1 MIIIAGTISVDPD
14 ARAEYL
20 EAHHGVVDAARKATG
35 CLDFSLSAD
44 LLEAD
49 RINVY
54 ERWESTEDVER
65 FRGDG
70 PSPEGKAPLRS
81 ADVLK
86 YNIAST
92 EAP

>member
-1 MIIIAGTISVDPD
+1 MIIIAGTISIDPD

-20 EAHHGVVDAARKATG
+20 NAHHAVVDAARKSTG

-54 ERWESTEDVER
+54 ERWESTEDLER

-70 PSPEGKAPLRS
+70 PSPEDTALLRA
-81 ADVLK
+81 ADVLR